1 MKMIYK
7 LSKSIK
13 AIAVFLL
20 VFFYELF
27 YVWTINNTIEYTVD
41 KHVKLIFE
49 KGIKKEFILLVLLM
63 LALTAIRQILI
74 YITKLYNKNLATKL
88 RFNVYSSMTDYAFK
102 ENIEKDRLYTLI
114 SDNLESV
121 ISVFSSYMDY
131 LLVIAASVGS
141 AAYIVTL
148 DLRIAMVL
156 VVIGLS
162 LLAYSF
168 IFKDKLYKKEEILLE
183 KNENLKEYNNFFYE
197 TVLDRAKY
205 ADLKYEEEYDR
216 RFKKYKIAFKDA
228 NIASLKYLFT
238 PYILGFAQTYLPIII
253 IYFWKIDIT
262 LGELMALLLTITS
275 FMGIFRNTVDYIA
288 ELEKKKAAYKS
299 IETFLGIKDEEI
311 SEEYIEK
318 TGSALEV
325 KDLKLKLANHELCF
339 DDMNISKNGL
349 YIIKGEKGIGKTTFF
364 KAILGDKNIDYSG
377 TIKLYGKDIRECS
390 RNYISRC
397 IAYMQQDSPII
408 DGDLKTVFTNI
419 RASITD
425 EEMINILKSVAIVP
439 DEFQASNYHELL
451 NKFIEQ
457 NQISEGQR
465 QRLSLA
471 YTLAMDKDI
480 VLLDEPTSHLDRA
493 SKEII
498 IDTLKKVSKEKLV
511 LTISHDEDL
520 ISTGDNVFKFNIS
533 I

>member
-20 VFFYELF
+20 VFFYEIF
-27 YVWTINNTIEYTVD
+27 YVWTINKTIEYTVD

-63 LALTAIRQILI
+63 LVLTAIRQILI
-74 YITKLYNKNLATKL
+74 YFVKLYNKNLATKL
-88 RFNVYSSMTDYAFK
+88 RFNVYSSMTDHAFK
-102 ENIEKDRLYTLI
+102 ENIKKDRLYTLI

-131 LLVIAASVGS
+131 LLVIAASIGS

-148 DLRIAMVL
+148 DIKIAMVL

-162 LLAYSF
+162 LLVYSF
-168 IFKDKLYKKEEILLE
+168 IFKDKIYKKEEELLE
-183 KNENLKEYNNFFYE
+183 KNENLKEYNNYIYE

-205 ADLKYEEEYDR
+205 TDSKYEEEYDR
-216 RFKKYKIAFKDA
+216 RFKKYKIVFKDA
-228 NIASLKYLFT
+228 NIASLKYMFT

-299 IETFLGIKDEEI
+299 IEMFLGTTDELI
-311 SEEYIEK
+311 SEENLEK
-318 TGSALEV
+318 TGSALEI
-325 KDLKLKLANHELCF
+325 KDLKLKLSSHELCL
-339 DDMNISKNGL
+339 DDMNVSKNGL

-377 TIKLYGKDIRECS
+377 TIKLYGKDIKDCS
-390 RNYISRC
+390 RNYISNC
-397 IAYMQQDSPII
+397 LAYMQQDSPII

-419 RASITD
+419 RASMTED
-425 EEMINILKSVAIVP
+425 AMINILKSVAIVQ
-439 DEFQASNYHELL
+439 DEFQASAYHELL
-451 NKFIEQ
+451 EKFMEQ
-457 NQISEGQR
+457 DQISEGQR

-471 YTLAMDKDI
+471 FTLAMDKD
-480 VLLDEPTSHLDRA
+480 VLLLDEPTSHLDRA

-498 IDTLKKVSKEKLV
+498 IDTLKKLAKEKIV
-511 LTISHDEDL
+511 LIITHDDQIIKTSE
-520 ISTGDNVFKFNIS
+520 NVFKFNMA
-533 I
+533 

>member
-20 VFFYELF
+20 VFFYEIF

-49 KGIKKEFILLVLLM
+49 KGIKKEFILLVILM
-63 LALTAIRQILI
+63 LVLTAIRQILL
-74 YITKLYNKNLATKL
+74 YLVKLYNKNLATKL
-88 RFNVYSSMTDYAFK
+88 RFNVYSSMTDHAFK
-102 ENIEKDRLYTLI
+102 ENIKKDRLYTLI
-114 SDNLESV
+114 SDNLERV
-121 ISVFSSYMDY
+121 ISVFASYMDY
-131 LLVIAASVGS
+131 LLVIAASIGS

-148 DLRIAMVL
+148 DIKIAMVL

-162 LLAYSF
+162 LLVYSF

-183 KNENLKEYNNFFYE
+183 KNENLKEYNNFVFE

-205 ADLKYEEEYDR
+205 SDSKYEEEYDR

-228 NIASLKYLFT
+228 NMASLKYMFT

-299 IETFLGIKDEEI
+299 IEKFLYANDEEI

-318 TGSALEV
+318 TGSALDV
-325 KDLKLKLANHELCF
+325 KDLKLKLSSHELYL

-349 YIIKGEKGIGKTTFF
+349 YVIKGEKGIGKTTFF
-364 KAILGDKNIDYSG
+364 KAILGDKTIDYSG
-377 TIKLYGKDIRECS
+377 TIKLYGKDIKDCS
-390 RNYISRC
+390 RNYISNYL
-397 IAYMQQDSPII
+397 AYMQQNAPII

-425 EEMINILKSVAIVP
+425 EEMINKLKSVAIVS
-439 DEFQASNYHELL
+439 DEFQASDYHELL

-471 YTLAMDKDI
+471 YTLAMDKNV
-480 VLLDEPTSHLDRA
+480 VLLDEPTSHLDAA
-493 SKEII
+493 SKEIVI
-498 IDTLKKVSKEKLV
+498 GTLKILAKEKML
-511 LTISHDEDL
+511 LIITHDDQIIKTSE
-520 ISTGDNVFKFNIS
+520 NVFKFNIA

>member
-20 VFFYELF
+20 VFLYEIFYL
-27 YVWTINNTIEYTVD
+27 WTINNTIEYTVD

-49 KGIKKEFILLVLLM
+49 KGIKKEFILLVILM
-63 LALTAIRQILI
+63 LVLTAIRQILLHLA
-74 YITKLYNKNLATKL
+74 KLYNKNLATKL
-88 RFNVYSSMTDYAFK
+88 RFNVYSSMTDHAFK
-102 ENIEKDRLYTLI
+102 ENIKKDRLYTLI
-114 SDNLESV
+114 SDNLESI
-121 ISVFSSYMDY
+121 ISVFASYMDY
-131 LLVIAASVGS
+131 LLVIAASIGS

-148 DLRIAMVL
+148 DIKIAMVL

-183 KNENLKEYNNFFYE
+183 KNENLKEYNNFVYE

-205 ADLKYEEEYDR
+205 SDSKYEEEYDR

-228 NIASLKYLFT
+228 NMASLKYMFM

-299 IETFLGIKDEEI
+299 IEMFLGTTDEEI
-311 SEEYIEK
+311 SEENIKK
-318 TGSALEV
+318 TGSALDV
-325 KDLKLKLANHELCF
+325 KDLKLKLASHELCL

-364 KAILGDKNIDYSG
+364 KAILGDKNSDYSG

-390 RNYISRC
+390 RNYISNC
-397 IAYMQQDSPII
+397 LAYMQQDSPII

-419 RASITD
+419 RSSITED
-425 EEMINILKSVAIVP
+425 AMIDILKSVAIVP

-451 NKFIEQ
+451 ERFIEQ
-457 NQISEGQR
+457 DQISEGQR

-471 YTLAMDKDI
+471 YTLAMEKGI
-480 VLLDEPTSHLDRA
+480 VLLDEPISHLDRA

-498 IDTLKKVSKEKLV
+498 TDTLKKESKEKLV
-511 LTISHDEDL
+511 LTISHDEEL

-533 I
+533 L

>member
-13 AIAVFLL
+13 AILVFLL
-20 VFFYELF
+20 VFFYEIF

-63 LALTAIRQILI
+63 LVLTAIRQILI
-74 YITKLYNKNLATKL
+74 YSVKLYNKNLVTKL
-88 RFNVYSSMTDYAFK
+88 RFNVYSSMTDHAFK
-102 ENIEKDRLYTLI
+102 ENIKKDRLYTLI

-121 ISVFSSYMDY
+121 ISVFASYMEY
-131 LLVIAASVGS
+131 LLVIAASIGS

-148 DLRIAMVL
+148 DIKIAMVL

-183 KNENLKEYNNFFYE
+183 KNENLKEYNNFVYE

-205 ADLKYEEEYDR
+205 SDSKYEEEYNR

-228 NIASLKYLFT
+228 NMASLKYMFM

-275 FMGIFRNTVDYIA
+275 FMGIFRNTVDYVA

-299 IETFLGIKDEEI
+299 IEMFLGTTDEVI
-311 SEEYIEK
+311 SEQYIEK
-318 TGSALEV
+318 AGSALEV
-325 KDLKLKLANHELCF
+325 KNLKLKLANHELCL
-339 DDMNISKNGL
+339 DDMNVSKNGL

-377 TIKLYGKDIRECS
+377 AIKLYGKDIKDCS
-390 RNYISRC
+390 RNYISNC
-397 IAYMQQDSPII
+397 LAYMQQDSPII
-408 DGDLKTVFTNI
+408 DGDIKTVFTNI
-419 RASITD
+419 RASLTED
-425 EEMINILKSVAIVP
+425 AMINILKSVAIVP
-439 DEFQASNYHELL
+439 DEFQASDYRELL
-451 NKFIEQ
+451 DTFIEKDK
-457 NQISEGQR
+457 ISEGQR

-471 YTLAMDKDI
+471 YTVAMGKGI
-480 VLLDEPTSHLDRA
+480 LLLDEPTSHLDSV
-493 SKEII
+493 SKEVVMS
-498 IDTLKKVSKEKLV
+498 TLNNLSKEKLV
-511 LTISHDEDL
+511 LIISHD
-520 ISTGDNVFKFNIS
+520 STIIKMSDNIFQFK
-533 I
+533 

>member
-13 AIAVFLL
+13 AILVFLL
-20 VFFYELF
+20 VFFYEIF

-49 KGIKKEFILLVLLM
+49 KGIKKEFILLVILM
-63 LALTAIRQILI
+63 LALTAIRQILL
-74 YITKLYNKNLATKL
+74 YLVKLYNKNLATKL
-88 RFNVYSSMTDYAFK
+88 RFNVYSSMTDHAFK
-102 ENIEKDRLYTLI
+102 ENIKKDRLYTLI

-121 ISVFSSYMDY
+121 ITVFTSYMDY
-131 LLVIAASVGS
+131 LLLIAASIGS
-141 AAYIVTL
+141 AAYIITL
-148 DLRIAMVL
+148 DIRIAIVL
-156 VVIGLS
+156 AMIGLM

-168 IFKDKLYKKEEILLE
+168 IFKDKIYKREEELLE
-183 KNENLKEYNNFFYE
+183 KNENLKEYNNYMYE

-205 ADLKYEEEYDR
+205 SDTKYEEEYDR
-216 RFKKYKIAFKDA
+216 RFKKYKLAFKNA
-228 NIASLKYLFT
+228 NMASLKYMFM

-299 IETFLGIKDEEI
+299 IEMFLNSDNEVI

-318 TGSALEV
+318 TGSALEI
-325 KDLKLKLANHELCF
+325 KDLKLKLSSHELYL

-364 KAILGDKNIDYSG
+364 KAILGDKNIDYTG
-377 TIKLYGKDIRECS
+377 TIKLYGKDIKICS
-390 RNYISRC
+390 RNYISNY
-397 IAYMQQDSPII
+397 IAYMQQNAPII
-408 DGDLKTVFTNI
+408 DGDMKTVFRNI
-419 RASITD
+419 RDSLTEDA
-425 EEMINILKSVAIVP
+425 MINILKSVAIVS
-439 DEFQASNYHELL
+439 DEFQASNYCELL
-451 NKFIEQ
+451 DTFIEKDK
-457 NQISEGQR
+457 ISEGQR

-471 YTLAMDKDI
+471 YTIAMGKGI
-480 VLLDEPTSHLDRA
+480 LLLDEPTFHLDRA
-493 SKEII
+493 SKEVVMS
-498 IDTLKKVSKEKLV
+498 TLNNLSKEKVV
-511 LTISHDEDL
+511 LIISHDNAL
-520 ISTGDNVFKFNIS
+520 IKISDNIFQFK
-533 I
+533 

>member
-20 VFFYELF
+20 LFLYEIF

-49 KGIKKEFILLVLLM
+49 KGIKKEFILLVILM
-63 LALTAIRQILI
+63 LALTAIRQILL
-74 YITKLYNKNLATKL
+74 YSLKLYNKNLATKL
-88 RFNVYSSMTDYAFK
+88 RFNVYSSMTDHAFK
-102 ENIEKDRLYTLI
+102 ENIKKDRLYTLI
-114 SDNLESV
+114 SDNLERV
-121 ISVFSSYMDY
+121 ISVFASYMDY
-131 LLVIAASVGS
+131 LLVIAASIGS

-148 DLRIAMVL
+148 DIKIAMVL

-162 LLAYSF
+162 LLVYSF
-168 IFKDKLYKKEEILLE
+168 IFKDNLYKKEEILLE
-183 KNENLKEYNNFFYE
+183 KNENLKEYNNFVFE
-197 TVLDRAKY
+197 TVLDRDKY
-205 ADLKYEEEYDR
+205 SDSKYEEEYDR

-228 NIASLKYLFT
+228 NMASLKYMFT

-299 IETFLGIKDEEI
+299 IEKFLYANDEEI

-318 TGSALEV
+318 TGSALDV
-325 KDLKLKLANHELCF
+325 KDLKLKLSSHELYL

-364 KAILGDKNIDYSG
+364 KAILGDKTIDYSG
-377 TIKLYGKDIRECS
+377 TIKLYGKDIKDCS
-390 RNYISRC
+390 RNYISNC
-397 IAYMQQDSPII
+397 LAYMQQNSPII
-408 DGDLKTVFTNI
+408 DGDIKTVFRNI
-419 RASITD
+419 RASLTED
-425 EEMINILKSVAIVP
+425 AMIDILKSVVIVP
-439 DEFQASNYHELL
+439 DEFQASDYHELL

-471 YTLAMDKDI
+471 YTLAMDKNV
-480 VLLDEPTSHLDRA
+480 VLLDEPTSHLDAA
-493 SKEII
+493 SKEIVI
-498 IDTLKKVSKEKLV
+498 GTLKILAKEKML
-511 LTISHDEDL
+511 LIITHDDQIIKTSE
-520 ISTGDNVFKFNIS
+520 NVFKFNIA
-533 I
+533 

>member
-20 VFFYELF
+20 VFFYEIF

-63 LALTAIRQILI
+63 LVLTAIRQILL
-74 YITKLYNKNLATKL
+74 YSVKLYNKNLATKL
-88 RFNVYSSMTDYAFK
+88 RFNVYSSMTDHAFK
-102 ENIEKDRLYTLI
+102 ENIKKDRLYTLT
-114 SDNLESV
+114 SDNLENV
-121 ISVFSSYMDY
+121 ISVFASYMDY

-148 DLRIAMVL
+148 DIKIAMVL
-156 VVIGLS
+156 VIIGLL

-183 KNENLKEYNNFFYE
+183 KNENLKEYNNFVYE

-205 ADLKYEEEYDR
+205 SDSKYEEEYDR

-228 NIASLKYLFT
+228 NMASLKYMFM

-299 IETFLGIKDEEI
+299 IEMFLGTTDEEV

-318 TGSALEV
+318 TGSALDV
-325 KDLKLKLANHELCF
+325 KDLKLKLANHELCL
-339 DDMNISKNGL
+339 DDMKVSNNGL
-349 YIIKGEKGIGKTTFF
+349 YVISGEKGIGKTTFF
-364 KAILGDKNIDYSG
+364 KAILGDKNIDCSG

-390 RNYISRC
+390 RNYISNC
-397 IAYMQQDSPII
+397 LAYMQQDSPII

-439 DEFQASNYHELL
+439 DEFQASDYKELL
-451 NKFIEQ
+451 DSFIEKDK
-457 NQISEGQR
+457 ISEGQR

-471 YTLAMDKDI
+471 YTLAMDKNV
-480 VLLDEPTSHLDRA
+480 VLLDEPTSHLDAA
-493 SKEII
+493 SKEIVI
-498 IDTLKKVSKEKLV
+498 GRLNNLSKEKLV
-511 LTISHDEDL
+511 LIISHDTEL
-520 ISTGDNVFKFNIS
+520 IKTNNNVFNFNIA

>member
-20 VFFYELF
+20 VFFYEIF

-63 LALTAIRQILI
+63 LVFTAIRQILL
-74 YITKLYNKNLATKL
+74 YSVKLYNKNLATKL
-88 RFNVYSSMTDYAFK
+88 RFNVYSSMTDHAFK
-102 ENIEKDRLYTLI
+102 ENIKKDRLYTLI
-114 SDNLESV
+114 SDNLEIV

-131 LLVIAASVGS
+131 LLVISASIGS

-148 DLRIAMVL
+148 DIKIAMVL

-162 LLAYSF
+162 LLVYSF

-183 KNENLKEYNNFFYE
+183 KNENLKEYNNFIYE

-205 ADLKYEEEYDR
+205 SDSKYEEEYDR

-228 NIASLKYLFT
+228 NIASLKYMFT

-288 ELEKKKAAYKS
+288 ELEKKESSLQKYRDV
-299 IETFLGIKDEEI
+299 F
-311 SEEYIEK
+311 
-318 TGSALEV
+318 
-325 KDLKLKLANHELCF
+325 
-339 DDMNISKNGL
+339 
-349 YIIKGEKGIGKTTFF
+349 
-364 KAILGDKNIDYSG
+364 
-377 TIKLYGKDIRECS
+377 
-390 RNYISRC
+390 RN
-397 IAYMQQDSPII
+397 
-408 DGDLKTVFTNI
+408 
-419 RASITD
+419 
-425 EEMINILKSVAIVP
+425 
-439 DEFQASNYHELL
+439 
-451 NKFIEQ
+451 
-457 NQISEGQR
+457 
-465 QRLSLA
+465 
-471 YTLAMDKDI
+471 
-480 VLLDEPTSHLDRA
+480 
-493 SKEII
+493 
-498 IDTLKKVSKEKLV
+498 
-511 LTISHDEDL
+511 
-520 ISTGDNVFKFNIS
+520 
-533 I
+533 

>member
-1 MKMIYK
+1 MKIIYK

-20 VFFYELF
+20 VFLYEIF
-27 YVWTINNTIEYTVD
+27 YVWTINKTIEYTVD

-63 LALTAIRQILI
+63 LVLTAIRQILL
-74 YITKLYNKNLATKL
+74 YSVKLYNKNLATKL
-88 RFNVYSSMTDYAFK
+88 RFNVYSSMTDHAFK
-102 ENIEKDRLYTLI
+102 ENIKKDRLYTLI

-121 ISVFSSYMDY
+121 ISVFASYMDY
-131 LLVIAASVGS
+131 LLVIAASIGS

-148 DLRIAMVL
+148 DARIAMVL

-183 KNENLKEYNNFFYE
+183 KNENLKEYNSFVYE

-205 ADLKYEEEYDR
+205 SDSKYEEEYDR
-216 RFKKYKIAFKDA
+216 RYKKYKIAFKDA
-228 NIASLKYLFT
+228 NMASLKYMFT

-299 IETFLGIKDEEI
+299 IEMFLGANDEVI

-325 KDLKLKLANHELCF
+325 KDLKLKLANHELCL
-339 DDMNISKNGL
+339 DDMKVSNNGL

-364 KAILGDKNIDYSG
+364 KAILGDKTIDYSG
-377 TIKLYGKDIRECS
+377 TIKLYGKGIKDCS
-390 RNYISRC
+390 RNYISNRL
-397 IAYMQQDSPII
+397 AYMQQNAPII
-408 DGDLKTVFTNI
+408 DGDIKTVFRNI
-419 RASITD
+419 RASLTED
-425 EEMINILKSVAIVP
+425 AMIDILKSVAIVP
-439 DEFQASNYHELL
+439 DEFQASNYHKLL
-451 NKFIEQ
+451 KRFIEQ
-457 NQISEGQR
+457 DQISEGQR

-511 LTISHDEDL
+511 LTISHDEEL
-520 ISTGDNVFKFNIS
+520 INTGDNVFKFNIS

>member
-20 VFFYELF
+20 VFFYEIF

-63 LALTAIRQILI
+63 LVLTAIRQILL
-74 YITKLYNKNLATKL
+74 YSVKLYNKNLATKL
-88 RFNVYSSMTDYAFK
+88 RFNVYSSMTDHAFK
-102 ENIEKDRLYTLI
+102 ENIKKDRLYTLI

-121 ISVFSSYMDY
+121 ISVFSSYMEY
-131 LLVIAASVGS
+131 LLVIAASIGS

-148 DLRIAMVL
+148 DIKIAMVL

-162 LLAYSF
+162 LLVYSF

-183 KNENLKEYNNFFYE
+183 KNENLKEYNNFVYE

-205 ADLKYEEEYDR
+205 SDSKYEEEYDR

-228 NIASLKYLFT
+228 NMASLKYMFM

-299 IETFLGIKDEEI
+299 IEMFLGANDEVK

-325 KDLKLKLANHELCF
+325 KNLKLKLNSHELYL

-349 YIIKGEKGIGKTTFF
+349 YIISGEKGIGKTTFF

-377 TIKLYGKDIRECS
+377 TIKFYGKDIRECS

-408 DGDLKTVFTNI
+408 DGDIKTVFTNI
-419 RASITD
+419 RASITSK
-425 EEMINILKSVAIVP
+425 EMINILKSVAIVP

-451 NKFIEQ
+451 ERFIEQ
-457 NQISEGQR
+457 DQISEGQR

-471 YTLAMDKDI
+471 YTLAMDKD
-480 VLLDEPTSHLDRA
+480 VLLLDESTSHLDRA

-511 LTISHDEDL
+511 LTISHDEEL

>member
-74 YITKLYNKNLATKL
+74 YITKLYNKNL

-228 NIASLKYLFT
+228 NMASLKYMFM

-253 IYFWKIDIT
+253 IYFWEIDIT

-288 ELEKKKAAYKS
+288 DLEKKKAAYKS
-299 IETFLGIKDEEI
+299 IEMFLGPTDEVI
-311 SEEYIEK
+311 SEQYIEK

-325 KDLKLKLANHELCF
+325 KDLKLKLANHELYL
-339 DDMNISKNGL
+339 DDMNISNNGL
-349 YIIKGEKGIGKTTFF
+349 YIISGEKGIGKTTFF
-364 KAILGDKNIDYSG
+364 KAILGDKTIDYSG
-377 TIKLYGKDIRECS
+377 TIKLYGKDIKDSS
-390 RNYISRC
+390 RNYISNC
-397 IAYMQQDSPII
+397 LAYMQQNAPII
-408 DGDLKTVFTNI
+408 DGDIKTVFTNI
-419 RASITD
+419 RASLTE

-439 DEFQASNYHELL
+439 DEFQASDYHELL
-451 NKFIEQ
+451 DKFIEQ

-471 YTLAMDKDI
+471 YTLAMDKD
-480 VLLDEPTSHLDRA
+480 VLLLDEPTSHLDRA

-498 IDTLKKVSKEKLV
+498 IDTLKKESKEKLV

>member
-20 VFFYELF
+20 VFFYEIF
-27 YVWTINNTIEYTVD
+27 YVWTINKTIEYTVD

-74 YITKLYNKNLATKL
+74 YFVKLYNKNLATKL
-88 RFNVYSSMTDYAFK
+88 RFNVYSSMTDHAFK
-102 ENIEKDRLYTLI
+102 ENIKKDRLYTLI

-131 LLVIAASVGS
+131 LLVIAASIGS

-148 DLRIAMVL
+148 DIKIAMVL

-162 LLAYSF
+162 LLVYSF

-183 KNENLKEYNNFFYE
+183 KNENLKEYNNFIYE

-205 ADLKYEEEYDR
+205 ADSKYEEEYDR

-228 NIASLKYLFT
+228 NMASLNYMFM

-299 IETFLGIKDEEI
+299 IEMFLGANDEVI

-325 KDLKLKLANHELCF
+325 KDLKLKLANHELCL
-339 DDMNISKNGL
+339 DDMKVSNNGL

-364 KAILGDKNIDYSG
+364 KAILGDKTIDYSG
-377 TIKLYGKDIRECS
+377 TIKLYGKDIKDCS
-390 RNYISRC
+390 RNYISNC
-397 IAYMQQDSPII
+397 LAYMQQNAPII
-408 DGDLKTVFTNI
+408 DGDLKTVFRNI
-419 RASITD
+419 RASLTED
-425 EEMINILKSVAIVP
+425 AMIDILKSVAIVP

-471 YTLAMDKDI
+471 YTLAMDKNV
-480 VLLDEPTSHLDRA
+480 VLLDEPTSHLDSA
-493 SKEII
+493 SKEIV
-498 IDTLKKVSKEKLV
+498 IDTLKKLAKEKML
-511 LTISHDEDL
+511 LIITHDDQ
-520 ISTGDNVFKFNIS
+520 IIRTSKNVFKFNIS

>member
-20 VFFYELF
+20 IFFYEIF

-41 KHVKLIFE
+41 RHVKLIFE

-63 LALTAIRQILI
+63 LVFTAIRQILL
-74 YITKLYNKNLATKL
+74 YSVKLYNKNLATKL
-88 RFNVYSSMTDYAFK
+88 RFNVYSSMTDHVFK
-102 ENIEKDRLYTLI
+102 ENIKKDRLYTLI

-121 ISVFSSYMDY
+121 ISVFASYMDY
-131 LLVIAASVGS
+131 LLVIAASIGS

-148 DLRIAMVL
+148 DIKIAMVL

-162 LLAYSF
+162 LLVYSF
-168 IFKDKLYKKEEILLE
+168 IFKDKLYKKEEIVLE
-183 KNENLKEYNNFFYE
+183 KNENLKEYNNYIYE
-197 TVLDRAKY
+197 TILDRAKY
-205 ADLKYEEEYDR
+205 TDSKYEEEYDR
-216 RFKKYKIAFKDA
+216 RFKKYKIVFKDA
-228 NIASLKYLFT
+228 NMASLKYMFM

-299 IETFLGIKDEEI
+299 IEMFLGANDEVI

-318 TGSALEV
+318 TGSALEA
-325 KDLKLKLANHELCF
+325 KNLKLKLANHELYLY
-339 DDMNISKNGL
+339 DMNISKNGL

-364 KAILGDKNIDYSG
+364 KAILGDKTIDYSG

-390 RNYISRC
+390 RNYISNC
-397 IAYMQQDSPII
+397 FAYMQQDSPII

-419 RASITD
+419 RASLTED
-425 EEMINILKSVAIVP
+425 AMINILKSVAIVP
-439 DEFQASNYHELL
+439 DEFQAITYQELL
-451 NKFIEQ
+451 EKFIEQ
-457 NQISEGQR
+457 DKISEGQR
-465 QRLSLA
+465 QRLSIA
-471 YTLAMDKDI
+471 YTLAMNKGTL
-480 VLLDEPTSHLDRA
+480 LLDEPTSHLDVD
-493 SKEII
+493 SKEIVL
-498 IDTLKKVSKEKLV
+498 DTLNKVSKGKLV
-511 LTISHDEDL
+511 LIITHDTEL
-520 ISTGDNVFKFNIS
+520 IKNSDCVFEFTLTK
-533 I
+533 

>member
-20 VFFYELF
+20 VFFYEIF
-27 YVWTINNTIEYTVD
+27 YIWTINNTIEYTVD

-49 KGIKKEFILLVLLM
+49 KGIKKEFILLVILM
-63 LALTAIRQILI
+63 LVLTAIRQILL
-74 YITKLYNKNLATKL
+74 YLAKLYNKNLATKL
-88 RFNVYSSMTDYAFK
+88 RFNVYSSMTDHAFK
-102 ENIEKDRLYTLI
+102 ENIKKDRLYTLI

-121 ISVFSSYMDY
+121 ISVFASYMDY
-131 LLVIAASVGS
+131 LLVIAASIGS

-148 DLRIAMVL
+148 DIKIAMVL

-162 LLAYSF
+162 ILVYSF

-183 KNENLKEYNNFFYE
+183 KNENLKEYNNFVYE

-205 ADLKYEEEYDR
+205 ADSKYEEEYDR

-228 NIASLKYLFT
+228 NMASLKYMFT

-288 ELEKKKAAYKS
+288 DLEKKKAAYKS
-299 IETFLGIKDEEI
+299 IEMFLGTTDEVI

-318 TGSALEV
+318 TGSTLEV
-325 KDLKLKLANHELCF
+325 KNLKLKLANHELCL
-339 DDMNISKNGL
+339 DDMNVSKNGL
-349 YIIKGEKGIGKTTFF
+349 YIISGEKGIGKTTFF

-377 TIKLYGKDIRECS
+377 TIKLYGKDIKDCS
-390 RNYISRC
+390 RNYISNHF
-397 IAYMQQDSPII
+397 AYMQQNAPII
-408 DGDLKTVFTNI
+408 DGDIKTVFRNI
-419 RASITD
+419 RASLTED
-425 EEMINILKSVAIVP
+425 AMIDILKSVAIVP
-439 DEFQASNYHELL
+439 DEFQASSYQELL
-451 NKFIEQ
+451 EKFIEQ
-457 NQISEGQR
+457 DKISEGQR

-471 YTLAMDKDI
+471 YTVAMGKGI
-480 VLLDEPTSHLDRA
+480 LLLDEPTSHLDSV
-493 SKEII
+493 SKEVVMS
-498 IDTLKKVSKEKLV
+498 TLNNLSKEKLV
-511 LTISHDEDL
+511 LIISHD
-520 ISTGDNVFKFNIS
+520 STIIKMSDNIFQFK
-533 I
+533 

>member
-20 VFFYELF
+20 VFFYEIF

-49 KGIKKEFILLVLLM
+49 KGIKKEFIMLVLLM
-63 LALTAIRQILI
+63 LVLTAIRQILL
-74 YITKLYNKNLATKL
+74 YSVKLYNKNLAAKL
-88 RFNVYSSMTDYAFK
+88 RFNVYSSMTDHAFK
-102 ENIEKDRLYTLI
+102 ENIKKDRLYTLI

-121 ISVFSSYMDY
+121 ISVFASYMNY
-131 LLVIAASVGS
+131 LLVIAASIGS

-148 DLRIAMVL
+148 DIKIAMVL
-156 VVIGLS
+156 VVIGL
-162 LLAYSF
+162 LLLVYSF

-183 KNENLKEYNNFFYE
+183 KNENLKEYNNFVYE

-205 ADLKYEEEYDR
+205 SDSKYEKEYNR
-216 RFKKYKIAFKDA
+216 RFKKYKLAFKDA
-228 NIASLKYLFT
+228 NMASLKYMFT

-288 ELEKKKAAYKS
+288 DLEKKKAAYKS
-299 IETFLGIKDEEI
+299 IEMFLEGNDELI
-311 SEEYIEK
+311 SGENIEK
-318 TGSALEV
+318 IGSALEV
-325 KDLKLKLANHELCF
+325 KDLKLKLSSHELYI

-349 YIIKGEKGIGKTTFF
+349 YIISGEKGIGKTTFF

-377 TIKLYGKDIRECS
+377 TIKLYGKDIKDCS
-390 RNYISRC
+390 RNYISNC
-397 IAYMQQDSPII
+397 LAYMQQDSPII
-408 DGDLKTVFTNI
+408 DGDIKTVFRNI
-419 RASITD
+419 RASLTE

-439 DEFQASNYHELL
+439 DEFQASGYRELL
-451 NKFIEQ
+451 DSFIEKDK
-457 NQISEGQR
+457 ISEGQR

-471 YTLAMDKDI
+471 YVLAMDKD
-480 VLLDEPTSHLDRA
+480 VLLLDEPTSHLDSA
-493 SKEII
+493 SKEIVL
-498 IDTLKKVSKEKLV
+498 DALKKLAKEKML
-511 LTISHDEDL
+511 L
-520 ISTGDNVFKFNIS
+520 IITHYDQIIKTSENVFKFNIA

>member
-20 VFFYELF
+20 VFFYEIF
-27 YVWTINNTIEYTVD
+27 YVWTINKTIEYTVD

-74 YITKLYNKNLATKL
+74 YFVKLYNKNLATKL
-88 RFNVYSSMTDYAFK
+88 RFNVYSSMTDHAFK
-102 ENIEKDRLYTLI
+102 ENIKKDRLYTLI

-131 LLVIAASVGS
+131 LLVIAASIGS

-148 DLRIAMVL
+148 DIKIAMVL

-162 LLAYSF
+162 LLVYSF

-183 KNENLKEYNNFFYE
+183 KNENLKEYNNFIYE

-205 ADLKYEEEYDR
+205 ADSKYEEEYDR

-228 NIASLKYLFT
+228 NMASLKYMFT

-299 IETFLGIKDEEI
+299 IEMFLGTTDEVI

-318 TGSALEV
+318 TGPALEV
-325 KDLKLKLANHELCF
+325 KDLKLKLANHELCL
-339 DDMNISKNGL
+339 DDMKVSNNGL

-377 TIKLYGKDIRECS
+377 VIRLYGKDIKDCS
-390 RNYISRC
+390 RNYISEC

-408 DGDLKTVFTNI
+408 DGDLKTVFRNI
-419 RASITD
+419 RASLTE

-451 NKFIEQ
+451 ERFIEQ
-457 NQISEGQR
+457 DQISEGQR

-471 YTLAMDKDI
+471 YTLAMDKELL
-480 VLLDEPTSHLDRA
+480 LLDESTSHLDRA

-511 LTISHDEDL
+511 LTISHDEEL

>member
-1 MKMIYK
+1 MKIIYK

-20 VFFYELF
+20 VFLYEIF

-63 LALTAIRQILI
+63 LVLTAIRQILL
-74 YITKLYNKNLATKL
+74 YSVKLYNKNLATKL
-88 RFNVYSSMTDYAFK
+88 RFNVYSSMTDHAFK
-102 ENIEKDRLYTLI
+102 ENIKKDRLYTLI

-121 ISVFSSYMDY
+121 ISVFASYMDY
-131 LLVIAASVGS
+131 LLVIAASIGS

-148 DLRIAMVL
+148 DIKIAMVL

-162 LLAYSF
+162 LLVYSF

-183 KNENLKEYNNFFYE
+183 KNENLKEYNNFIYE

-205 ADLKYEEEYDR
+205 ADSKYEEEYDR

-228 NIASLKYLFT
+228 NIASLKYMFT

-299 IETFLGIKDEEI
+299 IEMFLGTTDELI
-311 SEEYIEK
+311 SEENLEK
-318 TGSALEV
+318 TGSALEI
-325 KDLKLKLANHELCF
+325 KDLKLKLSSHELCL
-339 DDMNISKNGL
+339 DDMNVSKNGL

-364 KAILGDKNIDYSG
+364 KVILGDKNIDYSG
-377 TIKLYGKDIRECS
+377 TIKLYGKDIKDCS
-390 RNYISRC
+390 RNYISKC

-408 DGDLKTVFTNI
+408 DGDMKTVFRNI
-419 RASITD
+419 RASLT

-439 DEFQASNYHELL
+439 DEFQASDYKELL
-451 NKFIEQ
+451 DSFMEKDK
-457 NQISEGQR
+457 ISEGQR

-511 LTISHDEDL
+511 LTISHDEEL

>member
-13 AIAVFLL
+13 AILVFLL
-20 VFFYELF
+20 VFLYEIF
-27 YVWTINNTIEYTVD
+27 YVWTINKTIEYTVD

-63 LALTAIRQILI
+63 LVLTAIRQILI
-74 YITKLYNKNLATKL
+74 YFVKLYNKNLATKL
-88 RFNVYSSMTDYAFK
+88 RFNVYSSMTDHAFK
-102 ENIEKDRLYTLI
+102 ENITKDRLYTLI

-121 ISVFSSYMDY
+121 ISVFASYMDY
-131 LLVIAASVGS
+131 LLVIAASIGS

-148 DLRIAMVL
+148 DARIAMVL

-162 LLAYSF
+162 LLVYSF
-168 IFKDKLYKKEEILLE
+168 IFKDKLYKKEEIVLE
-183 KNENLKEYNNFFYE
+183 KNENLKEYNNYMYE
-197 TVLDRAKY
+197 TVLGRAKY
-205 ADLKYEEEYDR
+205 SDKKYEEEYNR

-228 NIASLKYLFT
+228 NMASLKYMFM

-299 IETFLGIKDEEI
+299 IEMFLGTTDEVI

-325 KDLKLKLANHELCF
+325 KNLKLKLANHELCL
-339 DDMNISKNGL
+339 DDMNVSKNGL
-349 YIIKGEKGIGKTTFF
+349 YIIKGEKGIGKTMFF
-364 KAILGDKNIDYSG
+364 KAILGDKNVDYIG
-377 TIKLYGKDIRECS
+377 TIKLYGNDIKDCS
-390 RNYISRC
+390 RNYISNYL
-397 IAYMQQDSPII
+397 AYMQQNAPII
-408 DGDLKTVFTNI
+408 DGDIKTVFRNI
-419 RASITD
+419 RASLTED
-425 EEMINILKSVAIVP
+425 AMIDILKSVAIVS

-451 NKFIEQ
+451 KRFIEQ
-457 NQISEGQR
+457 DQISQGQR

-471 YTLAMDKDI
+471 YTLAMDKD
-480 VLLDEPTSHLDRA
+480 VLLLDEPTSHLDA
-493 SKEII
+493 TSKEIVL
-498 IDTLKKVSKEKLV
+498 DTLNKVSIGKLV
-511 LTISHDEDL
+511 FIISHDDKL
-520 ISTGDNVFKFNIS
+520 IKISDNVFNFKRKK
-533 I
+533 

>member
-13 AIAVFLL
+13 AILVFLL
-20 VFFYELF
+20 VFFYEIF

-63 LALTAIRQILI
+63 LVLTAIRQILI
-74 YITKLYNKNLATKL
+74 YSVKLYNKNLVTKL
-88 RFNVYSSMTDYAFK
+88 RFKVYSSMTDHAFK
-102 ENIEKDRLYTLI
+102 ENIKKDRLYTLI

-121 ISVFSSYMDY
+121 ISVFASYMEY
-131 LLVIAASVGS
+131 LLVIAASIGS

-148 DLRIAMVL
+148 DIKIAMVL

-183 KNENLKEYNNFFYE
+183 KNENLKEYNNFVYE

-205 ADLKYEEEYDR
+205 SDSKYEEEYNR

-228 NIASLKYLFT
+228 NMASLKYMFM

-275 FMGIFRNTVDYIA
+275 FMGIFRNTVDYVA

-299 IETFLGIKDEEI
+299 IEMFLCTTDEVI
-311 SEEYIEK
+311 SEQYIEK
-318 TGSALEV
+318 AGSALEV
-325 KDLKLKLANHELCF
+325 KNLKLKLANHELCL
-339 DDMNISKNGL
+339 DDMNVSKNGL

-377 TIKLYGKDIRECS
+377 AIKLYGKDIKDCS
-390 RNYISRC
+390 RNYISNC
-397 IAYMQQDSPII
+397 LAYMQQDSPII
-408 DGDLKTVFTNI
+408 DGDIKTVFTNI
-419 RASITD
+419 RASLTED
-425 EEMINILKSVAIVP
+425 AMINILKSVAIVP
-439 DEFQASNYHELL
+439 DEFQASDYRELL
-451 NKFIEQ
+451 DTFIEKDK
-457 NQISEGQR
+457 ISEGQR

-471 YTLAMDKDI
+471 YTVAMGKGI
-480 VLLDEPTSHLDRA
+480 LLLDEPTSHLDSV
-493 SKEII
+493 SKEVVMS
-498 IDTLKKVSKEKLV
+498 TLNNLSKEKLV
-511 LTISHDEDL
+511 LIISHD
-520 ISTGDNVFKFNIS
+520 STIIKMSDNIFQFK
-533 I
+533 

>member
-13 AIAVFLL
+13 ALFIFLL
-20 VFFYELF
+20 VFLYEIF

-74 YITKLYNKNLATKL
+74 YFVKLYNKNLATKL
-88 RFNVYSSMTDYAFK
+88 RFNVYSSMTDHAFK
-102 ENIEKDRLYTLI
+102 ENIKKDRLYTLI

-121 ISVFSSYMDY
+121 ISVFTSYMDY
-131 LLVIAASVGS
+131 LLVIAASIGS

-148 DLRIAMVL
+148 DLRIAIVL

-183 KNENLKEYNNFFYE
+183 KNENLKEYNNYIYE

-205 ADLKYEEEYDR
+205 TDSKYEEEYNR
-216 RFKKYKIAFKDA
+216 RFKKYKLSFKDA
-228 NIASLKYLFT
+228 NMASLKYMFM

-299 IETFLGIKDEEI
+299 IEMFLNSDNEVI

-318 TGSALEV
+318 TGSALEI
-325 KDLKLKLANHELCF
+325 KDLKLKLSSHELYL

-364 KAILGDKNIDYSG
+364 KAILGDKNIDYIG
-377 TIKLYGKDIRECS
+377 TIKLYGKDIKICS
-390 RNYISRC
+390 RNYISNY
-397 IAYMQQDSPII
+397 IAYMQQNAPII
-408 DGDLKTVFTNI
+408 DGDMKTVFRNI
-419 RASITD
+419 RDSLTEDA
-425 EEMINILKSVAIVP
+425 MINILKSVAIVS
-439 DEFQASNYHELL
+439 DEFQASNYRELL
-451 NKFIEQ
+451 DTFIEKDK
-457 NQISEGQR
+457 ISEGQR

-471 YTLAMDKDI
+471 YTIAMGKGI
-480 VLLDEPTSHLDRA
+480 LLLDEPIFHLDRA
-493 SKEII
+493 SKEVVMS
-498 IDTLKKVSKEKLV
+498 TLNNLSKEKVV
-511 LTISHDEDL
+511 LIISHDNAL
-520 ISTGDNVFKFNIS
+520 IKISDNIFQFK
-533 I
+533 

>member
-20 VFFYELF
+20 VFFYEIF
-27 YVWTINNTIEYTVD
+27 YVWMINKTIEYTVD

-49 KGIKKEFILLVLLM
+49 KGIKKEFILLVILM
-63 LALTAIRQILI
+63 LVLTAIRQILL
-74 YITKLYNKNLATKL
+74 YLVKLYNKNLATKL
-88 RFNVYSSMTDYAFK
+88 RFNVYSSMTDHAFK
-102 ENIEKDRLYTLI
+102 ENIKKDRLYTLI

-121 ISVFSSYMDY
+121 ISVFASYVDY
-131 LLVIAASVGS
+131 LLVIAASIGS

-148 DLRIAMVL
+148 DVKIAMVL
-156 VVIGLS
+156 VMIGLS
-162 LLAYSF
+162 LLAYGF
-168 IFKDKLYKKEEILLE
+168 IFKDKLYKKEEELLE
-183 KNENLKEYNNFFYE
+183 KNKNFKEYNNYIYE

-205 ADLKYEEEYDR
+205 TDSKYEEEYDR
-216 RFKKYKIAFKDA
+216 RFKKYKLAFKDA
-228 NIASLKYLFT
+228 NVASLKYMFT

-288 ELEKKKAAYKS
+288 DLEKKKAAYES
-299 IETFLGIKDEEI
+299 IYMFLGNNDELI
-311 SEEYIEK
+311 SEEYIKK
-318 TGSALEV
+318 TGSAIEI
-325 KDLKLKLANHELCF
+325 KDLKLKLSSHELCL
-339 DDMNISKNGL
+339 DDMKVSKNGL

-377 TIKLYGKDIRECS
+377 TIILYGKDIKECS
-390 RNYISRC
+390 RNYISKC
-397 IAYMQQDSPII
+397 FAYMQQNSPII
-408 DGDLKTVFTNI
+408 DGDIKAVFKNI
-419 RASITD
+419 RASLT
-425 EEMINILKSVAIVP
+425 EKEMINILKSVAIVP
-439 DEFQASNYHELL
+439 DEFQASNYQELL
-451 NKFIEQ
+451 DRFIEKDK
-457 NQISEGQR
+457 ISEGQR

-471 YTLAMDKDI
+471 YVLAMDKDV

-498 IDTLKKVSKEKLV
+498 LDTLNKAAKEKIVLV
-511 LTISHDEDL
+511 ITHDDEL
-520 ISTGDNVFKFNIS
+520 INTKDCIFIY
-533 I
+533 